1 LSFLAIAVVLVQA
14 VEGAPQGTPQDEAK
28 ARLRNP
34 SKWFQLP
41 DGARRLSPRAD
52 AWIAPAQKQVLMDG
66 EICLRTGPLEMF
78 ACIRN
83 TKEHESIVT
92 VNTKAQYIHAALL
105 ALGAEKGQP
114 AQFTPQY
121 TPASGTE
128 VEVTVLWV
136 DPQEKEHSSRAQ
148 EWIRSA
154 KTNKPLA
161 YPWVF
166 AGSGFWKDET
176 TGREHYL
183 AEGGDFICVSN
194 FPSAMMDL
202 PVESSQAN
210 EELLFEAWTEKIPEV
225 GTRVRLVLTPK
236 LTKVDNARQAKGR
249 DPERT
254 RRVAQ

>member
-1 LSFLAIAVVLVQA
+1 VRWSILTWLAIGVLWVRA
-14 VEGAPQGTPQDEAK
+14 VEAAPQGSSPEEAT
-28 ARLRNP
+28 ARPGNP
-34 SKWFQLP
+34 SKGFQLP

-52 AWIAPAQKQVLMDG
+52 AWIAPKQKQVLMDG
-66 EICLRTGPLEMF
+66 EICLRSGPLEMF
-78 ACIRN
+78 ACPRN

-105 ALGAEKGQP
+105 AVGAQKGQP

-128 VEVTVLWV
+128 VEVTVLWI
-136 DPQEKEHSSRAQ
+136 DAEKKERSIRAQ
-148 EWIRSA
+148 DWIRNA
-154 KTNKPLA
+154 KTHQPLA
-161 YPWVF
+161 YRWVF

-210 EELLFEAWTEKIPEV
+210 EELLFEAWTERIPEV
-225 GTRVRLVLTPK
+225 GTKVRVVLTPK
-236 LTKVDNARQAKGR
+236 LTNVDAARQAI
-249 DPERT
+249 
-254 RRVAQ
+254 AQ